1 MDAIREIFGPL
12 MSVGFLVLLILLR
25 LDAEQFG
32 AAEYDEVTRDGRIPG
47 LRRRLAWYI
56 VGFGLIAAVSLVHPD
71 ASATLFLTLGDRL
84 QVVVYGFGYG
94 LIGVG
99 QAIAF
104 AALRYKRLRLPAV
117 RSYPGSILNTIATAF
132 IDEATFRGL
141 LLGFILLAGVDHNLA
156 NLIQALMYAL
166 ATRVAAPGRDRYMLV
181 LVLVL
186 GLASG
191 WVTMA
196 TGGLGAAFIGHAIT
210 RVAVFLATGHAGQ
223 VALRGRE
230 SEDVERRLRPPD
242 GWHVVGTREPS
253 ASDR

>member
-32 AAEYDEVTRDGRIPG
+32 AAEYDEASREGRAPS

-71 ASATLFLTLGDRL
+71 AGRLYLTLGDRV
-84 QVVVYGFGYG
+84 QVVVFGFAYG

-104 AALRYKRLRLPAV
+104 AALRYGRLRLPTV

-141 LLGFILLAGVDHNLA
+141 LLGFILLIGIDHTTA
-156 NLIQALMYAL
+156 NVIQALSYAL

-186 GLASG
+186 GLGSG
-191 WVTMA
+191 WVTMQ

-242 GWHVVGTREPS
+242 GWRVVGAREPS
-253 ASDR
+253 GSDR

>member
-1 MDAIREIFGPL
+1 MEAIREIFGPL
-12 MSVGFLVLLILLR
+12 MSVGFFVLLILLR
-25 LDAEQFG
+25 LDAEHFG
-32 AAEYDEVTRDGRIPG
+32 AAEYDEVARDGHVPS

-71 ASATLFLTLGDRL
+71 AAATLYLTLGDRV
-84 QVVVYGFGYG
+84 QVVVFGFAYG
-94 LIGVG
+94 LIGIG

-104 AALRYKRLRLPAV
+104 AALRYGRLRLPTV

-141 LLGFILLAGVDHNLA
+141 LLGFILLIGIDPTTA
-156 NLIQALMYAL
+156 NVIQALSYVL

-181 LVLVL
+181 LVLIL
-186 GLASG
+186 GLGSG
-191 WVTMA
+191 WVTMH
-196 TGGLGAAFIGHAIT
+196 TGGFGAAFIGHAIT

-230 SEDVERRLRPPD
+230 SEDVERRLRPPE
-242 GWHVVGTREPS
+242 GWRVVGARES
-253 ASDR
+253 SGSDR

>member
-1 MDAIREIFGPL
+1 MDAIREVFGPL

-32 AAEYDEVTRDGRIPG
+32 AAEYDEASREGRAPS

-71 ASATLFLTLGDRL
+71 AGRLYLTLGDRV
-84 QVVVYGFGYG
+84 QVVVFGFAYG

-104 AALRYKRLRLPAV
+104 AALRYGRLRLPTV

-141 LLGFILLAGVDHNLA
+141 LLGFILLIGIDHTTA
-156 NLIQALMYAL
+156 NVIQALSYAL

-186 GLASG
+186 GLGSG
-191 WVTMA
+191 WVTMQ

-242 GWHVVGTREPS
+242 GWRVVGAREPS
-253 ASDR
+253 GSDR